1 MKIVTMTAYNRPEFL
16 LPVVESIM
24 KAQMA
29 HEYHYIASVDKSDKY
44 EQVMEVFALFDVRL
58 DVIVNEPKLGCS
70 SNTGYALKRGFDMG
84 GDFVIHI
91 EDDCVI
97 SPDFFLYMEWARE
110 TFANSEHVD
119 YVSGWQR
126 TVAGALN
133 EAVFRNHFTPWGFGT
148 WRRVF
153 EKVWPEW
160 DHGYVHNGWDWN
172 LRRLLGH
179 NLEVYPAISRVQNI
193 GTYGVHVPSPEF
205 HAAEQQAL
213 VVSENR
219 EDLEWNIV
227 SS

>member
-1 MKIVTMTAYNRPEFL
+1 MKVVTMTAYNRPEFL
-16 LPVVESIM
+16 SQVVTSIM
-24 KAQMA
+24 EARNA
-29 HEYHYIASVDKSDKY
+29 SDYRYVISVDASDK
-44 EQVMEVFALFDVRL
+44 FDANIKALDKL
-58 DVIVNEPKLGCS
+58 YLCKEIIVNEPKLGCS
-70 SNTGYALKRGFDMG
+70 SNTGHALRRGFNRG
-84 GDFVIHI
+84 ADFVIHI
-91 EDDCVI
+91 EDDCII
-97 SPDFFLYMEWARE
+97 SPDFFLYMEWANK
-110 TFANSEHVD
+110 TFAQSAHVD

-133 EAVFRNHFTPWGFGT
+133 DVVFRNHFTPWGFGT

-153 EKVWPEW
+153 EQVWPEW

-172 LRRLLGH
+172 LRRLLNH